1 MGPTGPKRRDDARY
15 FKQICEQ
22 SKPPGVTNAAGCV
35 GGRIVLT
42 DRSASAT
49 SCRTIPTSTIAASCL
64 PRARNTSSAI
74 SRVRRAAA
82 ISLTCAAGTY
92 VTFRWHYRD
101 RAYFEASDVASR
113 RASVT
118 PRASTPSGSRL
129 GTPSNFSG
137 SVSREA
143 TPRDY
148 RPGGSR
154 GRSTASA
161 TPSGP
166 RLSDKIDVVEILDS
180 DDSDDDGDDTRS
192 THTTGSVRTQT
203 TLMSR
208 ATWPLVKHK
217 RTARE
222 AHIDG
227 EEIDPEADLQRHMSR
242 PPPSESNA
250 TSMAPPAKRRAPASQ
265 YPDLQ
270 QVQRRRDAV
279 RRAATWASG

>member
-1 MGPTGPKRRDDARY
+1 M
-15 FKQICEQ
+15 
-22 SKPPGVTNAAGCV
+22 
-35 GGRIVLT
+35 
-42 DRSASAT
+42 
-49 SCRTIPTSTIAASCL
+49 
-64 PRARNTSSAI
+64 
-74 SRVRRAAA
+74 
-82 ISLTCAAGTY
+82 
-92 VTFRWHYRD
+92 
-101 RAYFEASDVASR
+101 
-113 RASVT
+113 T

-161 TPSGP
+161 TPAP

-192 THTTGSVRTQT
+192 THTSGSVRTQT

-208 ATWPLVKHK
+208 ATWPLNKHK
-217 RTARE
+217 RSARE
-222 AHIDG
+222 AYIDG

-250 TSMAPPAKRRAPASQ
+250 TGMAPPAKRRAPPTQ

-279 RRAATWASG
+279 RLETVWACG